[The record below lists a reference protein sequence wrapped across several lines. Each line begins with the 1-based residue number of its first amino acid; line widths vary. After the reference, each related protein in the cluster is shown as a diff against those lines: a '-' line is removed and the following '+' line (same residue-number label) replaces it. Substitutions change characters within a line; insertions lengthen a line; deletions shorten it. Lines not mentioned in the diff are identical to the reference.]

1 MRKITVA
8 LASVA
13 ILGFAAPAS
22 ANEKASGQDL
32 IQLARA
38 DVKVKVKSERPQS
51 KIVIRHDRGRHL
63 GFSHSRHLGYGKSVT
78 LVKKRPGT
86 TVIKKKIEG

>member
-13 ILGFAAPAS
+13 ILGLAAPAT
-22 ANEKASGQDL
+22 ANEKAASQDL
-32 IQLARA
+32 IQLAQA
-38 DVKVKVKSERPQS
+38 DVKVKVRSERPRN
-51 KIVIRHDRGRHL
+51 KVVIRHDRGRHV

-78 LVKKRPGT
+78 IVKKRPGA